1 MNEGDCWPLD
11 AVSATALVARVVRDI
26 DESSEDDSLTL
37 LSNLL
42 CAAWR
47 TRLAQDQ

>member
-1 MNEGDCWPLD
+1 MMDWDRWPLD
-11 AVSATALVARVVRDI
+11 AVSATALVARAVRDI
-26 DESSEDDSLTL
+26 DESSEDDVLAL

-42 CAAWR
+42 CASWG